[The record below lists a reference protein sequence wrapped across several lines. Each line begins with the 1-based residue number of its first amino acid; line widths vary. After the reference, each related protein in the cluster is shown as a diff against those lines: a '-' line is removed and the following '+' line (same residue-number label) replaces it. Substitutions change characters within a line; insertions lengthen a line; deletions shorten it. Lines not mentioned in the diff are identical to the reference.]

1 MSRCVGSEHLNT
13 FQIASSKNIKSDFAN
28 YSLFKFILKALKK
41 DLNFLQLFILRRLA
55 IKNSITI

>member
-41 DLNFLQLFILRRLA
+41 RFKFFAA
-55 IKNSITI
+55 IHIKTASN